1 MLTMFKHRKGSARS
15 ALEGCKEKVK
25 KEGKIIE
32 KFTR

>member
-1 MLTMFKHRKGSARS
+1 MFKDRKGSARS

-32 KFTR
+32 KFTW